1 MFVCAC
7 VCVCVCVCV
16 NRSVISATS
25 ATLFLYLVLLSRV
38 HLPTPPSP
46 LCITVYQDGQRFV
59 GRGATLAVPKLQSST
74 KHLASG
80 AMGKLLIRK
89 SGQIDL
95 KLGDTIF
102 QVTEGMGFTSCE
114 EVAVVSKGSEEY
126 CILGSLE
133 HRLMIS
139 PNVEALLRQAHDHR

>member
-7 VCVCVCVCV
+7 VCVCVCVCE
-16 NRSVISATS
+16 SISDQCEVRP
-25 ATLFLYLVLLSRV
+25 LFLYLVLRSRV
-38 HLPTPPSP
+38 LLPTPPSP
-46 LCITVYQDGQRFV
+46 PLSIAVHQDGQRFV
-59 GRGATLAVPKLQSST
+59 GRGATLAVPKLQSTT

-133 HRLMIS
+133 HRLMVS
-139 PNVEALLRQAHDHR
+139 PNVEALLRQANDHR